1 MTTLPIVGIIRL
13 PEHATYYRD
22 DGCNLAPS
30 CLNCPLPVCKYDSP
44 QVELRLRNDRF
55 RKARKRGMSHA
66 SLAAKFGISV
76 RTVSRIINNPKHG
89 MPRALPDSGQAIT
102 LAQLEK
108 KSVIHAHKPW
118 PEMRGGE

>member
-1 MTTLPIVGIIRL
+1 MTTLPIVGAIRL

-22 DGCNLAPS
+22 DGCSIAPE
-30 CLNCPLPVCKYDSP
+30 CLQCPLPQCRYDDSYA
-44 QVELRLRNDRF
+44 ELRVRNDRF

-76 RTVSRIINNPKHG
+76 RTVSRIVSNPKHG
-89 MPRALPDSGQAIT
+89 IPSTLPDSGQAIT

-118 PEMRGGE
+118 PEMKR

>member
-1 MTTLPIVGIIRL
+1 MTTLPVVGAIRL

-22 DGCNLAPS
+22 DGCPGGCEKRLE
-30 CLNCPLPVCKYDSP
+30 CPFPVCRYDDP
-44 QVELRLRNDRF
+44 HVELRLRNDRF

-66 SLAAKFGISV
+66 ALAAKFGISK
-76 RTVSRIINNPKHG
+76 RTVSRKISNPKHG
-89 MPRALPDSGQAIT
+89 IPPALPDSGQAIT

-118 PEMRGGE
+118 PEMKR